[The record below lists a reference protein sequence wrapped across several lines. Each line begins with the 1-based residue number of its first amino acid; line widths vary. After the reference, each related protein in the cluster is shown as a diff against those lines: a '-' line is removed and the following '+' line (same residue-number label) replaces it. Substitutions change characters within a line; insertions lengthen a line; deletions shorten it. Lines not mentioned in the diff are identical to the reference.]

1 VIGELMIVD
10 LAFEV
15 KEVSFD
21 QFERRKSP
29 RNAISLFE
37 LQNKAF
43 LNNIF
48 DNGELPITFDMG
60 IEVNEVPFEHFERRK
75 QPR

>member
-1 VIGELMIVD
+1 MMVD

-29 RNAISLFE
+29 RNAISLVE
-37 LQNKAF
+37 LRNKSF

-48 DNGELPITFDMG
+48 KNDDLAITFDMG
-60 IEVNEVPFEHFERRK
+60 IEVNEVPFEQFERRK
-75 QPR
+75 QSR

>member
-1 VIGELMIVD
+1 MMVD

-15 KEVSFD
+15 KEVSFE

-29 RNAISLFE
+29 RNAISLVE
-37 LQNKAF
+37 LQNKSF
-43 LNNIF
+43 LSNIIGK
-48 DNGELPITFDMG
+48 GELPMTFDMG
-60 IEVNEVPFEHFERRK
+60 IDVHEVPFEQFERRK